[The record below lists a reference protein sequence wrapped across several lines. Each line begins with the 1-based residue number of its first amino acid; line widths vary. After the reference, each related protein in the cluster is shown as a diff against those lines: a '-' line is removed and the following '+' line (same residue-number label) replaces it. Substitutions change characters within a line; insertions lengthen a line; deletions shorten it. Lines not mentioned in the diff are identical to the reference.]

1 MNCIEMTRTT
11 PLYNPY
17 VLLHPALLEAMLRQP
32 MFLVRQYYA
41 RGHSALLESGTV
53 PLLLT
58 HYIHHE
64 VDTERAQRHM
74 RLLKK
79 DPYRFLYDSTDPVH
93 REKLF
98 RAAAQPAGFAVYINL
113 MPKAWKASETLK
125 RKISS
130 YVQHQLPWW
139 QYTPKDQLKVTLKD
153 RYGELFLGLLWKHQ
167 QTEVN
172 LEAIEN
178 FRPCATT

>member
-1 MNCIEMTRTT
+1 MNPTAT
-11 PLYNPY
+11 PYNPY
-17 VLLHPALLEAMLRQP
+17 VLLQPPLLEAMLRQP

-41 RGHSALLESGTV
+41 RGQHPMHESGTI
-53 PLLLT
+53 PLLFT

-64 VDTERAQRHM
+64 VDTERALRHM

-79 DPYRFLYDSTDPVH
+79 DPYRFLYDSTNPEH

-98 RAAAQPAGFAVYINL
+98 RAATQPAGYAVYVNL
-113 MPKAWKASETLK
+113 LPKAWKPSETLK
-125 RKISS
+125 RKIST
-130 YVQHQLPWW
+130 YVQQQLPWW
-139 QYTPKDQLKVTLKD
+139 QYTAKDQLKVTLKD

-172 LEAIEN
+172 LEAIET